1 MQFQDWRDYF
11 VSSSNP
17 AYEYTNSEVSGDNPC
32 VIIGETES
40 FNIDILG
47 TDEIL
52 KRSKVDSMTVS
63 QICVF

>member
-1 MQFQDWRDYF
+1 M
-11 VSSSNP
+11 N
-17 AYEYTNSEVSGDNPC
+17 TNGEVSGDNPC

-40 FNIDILG
+40 VNTDILE

-63 QICVF
+63 QICVFYFFKTF